1 MGLLPAHVSV
11 HYLCAWSR
19 RRLEEGI
26 VSPGMELWMSVGHH
40 VDAGNGTQ
48 VCYKSS
54 WCSSAKPSLS
64 PIKSM
69 TFFDNW
75 ISIRLSDPRV
85 GGGGSFTLVSFRMPF
100 PCNVG

>member
-19 RRLEEGI
+19 RRLKEGI

-69 TFFDNW
+69 TFL
-75 ISIRLSDPRV
+75 IIGLASGYQTQELEEV
-85 GGGGSFTLVSFRMPF
+85 EVSR
-100 PCNVG
+100 